1 MSNSMAKQGFRR
13 SASEMRKKISN
24 LTMKWKTEKSR
35 SSGWPYFDRIGSIL
49 SRYPQPDSTK
59 AVKERPDSTK
69 PRKIAPRIPVN
80 SQNDMQEIVFIT
92 SADPINATDIE
103 ELLNME
109 HGEEAKSLPTDETSQ
124 QSLSTPNED
133 IPVDTTVESSSQVDS
148 EKQPDQAGV
157 ENDDTSNPNNAVGI
171 LPEESSEGTPSK
183 PSTDSGVTSSI
194 LPVKI
199 KSDDPCP
206 LPRIEKAFSITVKK
220 PIASKTEHR
229 KDEIDLYSELLAS
242 KLRNMDEKT
251 RYMAMNTIDNIL
263 YKIKMD
269 MYNNQHV

>member
-1 MSNSMAKQGFRR
+1 
-13 SASEMRKKISN
+13 
-24 LTMKWKTEKSR
+24 MKWKTEKSR

-59 AVKERPDSTK
+59 TVKERPDSTK

-148 EKQPDQAGV
+148 AKQPDQADV
-157 ENDDTSNPNNAVGI
+157 ENDDTSNPNNTAGI

-183 PSTDSGVTSSI
+183 PLTDSGVTSSI